1 MYLAASL
8 NKLSCKDA
16 RAIPAFEF
24 LKMATVNSAKA
35 MGLDDADVLEEGKL
49 ADIIMI
55 DLSQPNMQPLNNIVT
70 NLVYSGNK
78 QNVVL
83 TMIDGKIL
91 YENGKF
97 FLKENLEDIY
107 RNAEIVTAR
116 LESDTK
122 NKK

>member
-1 MYLAASL
+1 
-8 NKLSCKDA
+8 
-16 RAIPAFEF
+16 
-24 LKMATVNSAKA
+24 
-35 MGLDDADVLEEGKL
+35 
-49 ADIIMI
+49 
-55 DLSQPNMQPLNNIVT
+55 
-70 NLVYSGNK
+70 
-78 QNVVL
+78 
-83 TMIDGKIL
+83 MIDGKIL